1 MEWGMVR
8 KKRLLEILCGI
19 GLTVCFGSNAWAGQA
34 VLSWNS
40 NSESD
45 LAGYKVYYSTLSGS
59 YTNVVDVGL
68 TATPDSPG
76 YTVTNLTDGATYY
89 FAVTAYDQSLNQ
101 SGFSKETWLTVSSS
115 GSGTTTTDT
124 STTSDNPTLPND
136 GGTSSLNSIPVADA
150 GMNQIV
156 ETASL
161 VTLNGSMSY
170 DENGD
175 PLTFHWSQTGGTP
188 ITLDGM
194 DTGEP
199 KFYPVDTGTYTF
211 ELVVD
216 DGLGQ
221 SLPSEVKI
229 FVMDQILTRQTVE
242 PQSGGTLSIS
252 SGDLSGVQLNIPA
265 GAVENEMEI
274 AIGLDFS
281 LPPLNGRKQIGEA
294 ASFEPAGTH
303 FQSPASVEFPV
314 DFDQYPNL
322 KGLKAYLY
330 DEPTGKWNEVAIVD
344 IDQENGFITAQ
355 IDHFSSFALA
365 LGDTGGPSN
374 SSISGGFGC
383 GAIIPVDGK
392 GGNPPP
398 SADFILLVTA
408 LLLAPLRK
416 AIHSLCRL
424 IRPAAG
430 KIKRPCFI
438 DDGDGTEPMDRWNPF
453 ATAPLKCTRNKLI
466 LDWLGVFAWE
476 GL

>member
-1 MEWGMVR
+1 MEWGMSG
-8 KKRLLEILCGI
+8 KMRLFEILCGI
-19 GLTVCFGSNAWAGQA
+19 GLTVFFGSNAWAGQA
-34 VLSWNS
+34 VLSWNP
-40 NSESD
+40 NTDSD

-68 TATPDSPG
+68 TATPGSPG
-76 YTVTNLTDGATYY
+76 YTVTDLTDGATYY

-101 SGFSKETWLTVSSS
+101 SGFSDEAWLTVSSS

-124 STTSDNPTLPND
+124 STTTNSAIPSND
-136 GGTSSLNSIPVADA
+136 GGTSTPINSIPVADA
-150 GMNQIV
+150 GTNQIV
-156 ETASL
+156 ETGGP
-161 VTLNGSMSY
+161 VGLNGSMSY
-170 DENGD
+170 DEYGD

-188 ITLDGM
+188 ITLEGQ
-194 DTGEP
+194 DTVEP
-199 KFYPVDTGTYTF
+199 VFYPVDTGTYAF

-229 FVMDQILTRQTVE
+229 YVMDQILTRQTVS
-242 PQSGGTLSIS
+242 PQTGGTLSIS

-265 GAVENEMEI
+265 GAVEQDTEI

-303 FQSPASVEFPV
+303 FQSPASVDFPI
-314 DFDQYPNL
+314 DLSQYPNL
-322 KGLKAYLY
+322 NGLKAYLY
-330 DEPTGKWNEVAIVD
+330 DEPTGKWNQVPIID
-344 IDQENGFITAQ
+344 IDQENGLITAQ

-374 SSISGGFGC
+374 SSITGGFGC

-398 SADFILLVTA
+398 SFDFILLASLLIGFPLINA
-408 LLLAPLRK
+408 LRSKGPAFRTMRVAAIVSIHKLACFHPPGNFDMLNRL
-416 AIHSLCRL
+416 HFGSLE
-424 IRPAAG
+424 
-430 KIKRPCFI
+430 
-438 DDGDGTEPMDRWNPF
+438 EP
-453 ATAPLKCTRNKLI
+453 
-466 LDWLGVFAWE
+466 
-476 GL
+476 